1 LKGKICIIFF
11 VIFSLLLVKSSLAAG
26 EIELSLNVKSLTI
39 YTGETGT
46 AEITVKNNQ
55 ASQDTLSVS
64 VFPQYIYG
72 IIPTLEKYS
81 LTIEPK
87 ATTTFKIYFNV
98 PECSE
103 EASTSFTITVNSQ
116 KNTNVEESKTIILYT
131 IRKYGVCISD
141 LKLDKYIVNPGE
153 DVSIETSLSN
163 PAVGLSLPVRLE
175 TNVVKDIEIVKT
187 FSDSV
192 ESIEGKSSKTIKHV
206 FSVNKYEK
214 PGFYKV
220 EVIMKDRFGS
230 AVGSKK
236 TQFRIPVL
244 NASENSNY
252 LLIKKG
258 MKFGLLAQTVEI
270 NVKNDGNVQINSF
283 YVSESIPIFMK
294 IFLFPKKEPVSEETK
309 DNRIIYSWLVP
320 SLAPGESYMISYEIS
335 TWNAVLII
343 TVLAI
348 TVFYVFNYAFAIS
361 VVKTHRHFGPITK
374 EKEIT
379 VMLEVRNR
387 TRNEIRDVVVR
398 DFVPAVAMVVE
409 KFDTLRPM
417 LRKVGSGTEVV
428 WRFDALGPGDER
440 TLTYRIKPVMEI
452 IGTLKLP
459 KAYVRFMDKRK
470 EVKRVLS
477 KGVYVKAG

>member
-1 LKGKICIIFF
+1 MKGKIYIIFF
-11 VIFSLLLVKSSLAAG
+11 IIFSLLLVKSSLAAG

-39 YTGETGT
+39 YTGETGI
-46 AEITVKNNQ
+46 AEISVKNNQ

-72 IIPTLEKYS
+72 IIPTLDKYS
-81 LTIEPK
+81 LTLD
-87 ATTTFKIYFNV
+87 ANSVTTFKIYFNV

-116 KNTNVEESKTIILYT
+116 KNTNVEESKTILLNT
-131 IRKYGVCISD
+131 IRKYGICISD

-153 DVSIETSLSN
+153 NVSIEATLSN
-163 PAVGLSLPVRLE
+163 PAESLSLPVALE
-175 TNVVKDIEIVKT
+175 TNVIKDNEIVKT

-192 ESIEGKSSKTIKHV
+192 ESIEGKSSKTVKHI
-206 FSVNKYEK
+206 FSVNKYEN
-214 PGFYKV
+214 PGFYTV

-230 AVGSKK
+230 TVGSKK

-252 LLIKKG
+252 LLINKET
-258 MKFGLLAQTVEI
+258 KFGLLAQTVEI
-270 NVKNDGNVQINSF
+270 NVKNDGNVPIENS
-283 YVSESIPIFMK
+283 YVSESIPLFMK
-294 IFLFPKKEPVSEETK
+294 IFFFPKEEPISEEIK
-309 DNRIIYSWLVP
+309 ENRIIYTWLVP
-320 SLAPGESYMISYEIS
+320 SLAPGEGYIVSYEIS

-343 TVLAI
+343 AVLAI

-361 VVKTHRHFGPITK
+361 VVKKHSHFGQITK

-398 DFVPAVAMVVE
+398 DFVPGVAMVVE

-428 WRFDALGPGDER
+428 WRFDVLGPGDER

-470 EVKRVLS
+470 EVKRILS